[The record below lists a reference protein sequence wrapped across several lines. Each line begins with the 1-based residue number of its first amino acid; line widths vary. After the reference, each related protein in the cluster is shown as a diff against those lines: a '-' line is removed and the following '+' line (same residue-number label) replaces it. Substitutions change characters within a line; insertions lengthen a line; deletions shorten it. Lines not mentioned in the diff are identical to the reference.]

1 MKNECTHAYEV
12 KYNSLMTVRFACR
25 KCGAVKHLSRK
36 CACSLYLL
44 GLVGWLPA
52 FYFSSLELSRLL
64 KLLLTIAVYLA
75 LNFALQFFFY
85 KWLAAKKPAQLNRF
99 IGEQDSL

>member
-1 MKNECTHAYEV
+1 
-12 KYNSLMTVRFACR
+12 MTVRFVCG

-52 FYFSSLELSRLL
+52 FYFSSLEISRFF
-64 KLLLTIAVYLA
+64 KLPLTISAYLA
-75 LNFALQFFFY
+75 LNFAVQFFFY
-85 KWLAAKKPAQLNRF
+85 KWFAAKKPAQLNRF
-99 IGEQDSL
+99 IGE